1 MEIKIDSTKDDK
13 YFDRQIINFIV
24 KLKAGEPAKLDE
36 TKKILEKEGKE
47 GFLLI
52 YTIKNIYGKNEAR
65 GIAHIYKNEELAK
78 KILPKYILE
87 KNGVKNGKEEA
98 EKK

>member
-1 MEIKIDSTKDDK
+1 MEIKIDSTKDDR
-13 YFDRQIINFIV
+13 YFDREIINFTV
-24 KLKAGEPAKLDE
+24 KLKAGEPAKIED
-36 TKKILEKEGKE
+36 TKKNLEQEGKN
-47 GFLLI
+47 GFLVI

-65 GIAHIYKNEELAK
+65 GIAHVYKSEEMAR

-87 KNGVKNGKEEA
+87 KNGVKNGKEET